1 MAQSSRKSHRISE
14 SPSHNPRVDDS
25 EKDTQLRIAENDKV
39 NEAKFVEKL
48 ERDFGKGKPLEVHMK
63 DIKALRTFRNA
74 FPSVKHANPEN
85 LNFYVI
91 NPELDVAITRAFGL
105 KDSKNIK
112 FLTETRGEAKLL
124 KDRGYDAEKGI
135 AEKHRISE
143 QADVVIVMNEK
154 VRPSSRL
161 LKNVAPGGW
170 ILLPL
175 VQANVLRGTGKYT
188 CMGILDSEGMSPSV
202 KDVGEDFWEN
212 TEIETDEE
220 LKNVSEESKDEGV
233 VTYEEAAHAVK
244 EVFGT
249 EQNVVQNY
257 KKLIEMAKKQNSSAA
272 NGATK
277 LMCNI
282 ERVGGTAIEISIKTI
297 LPLREKELRG
307 ENYAIFKKNEFV

>member
-1 MAQSSRKSHRISE
+1 MLLRTYHYEKLTASAYLKWYRVRDTRLDPTCAHSLRFDIISGMAQSSRKSHRISE

-85 LNFYVI
+85 LNVY
-91 NPELDVAITRAFGL
+91 
-105 KDSKNIK
+105 
-112 FLTETRGEAKLL
+112 
-124 KDRGYDAEKGI
+124 
-135 AEKHRISE
+135 
-143 QADVVIVMNEK
+143 VMNEK

-188 CMGILDSEGMSPSV
+188 CMGILDSEG
-202 KDVGEDFWEN
+202 
-212 TEIETDEE
+212 
-220 LKNVSEESKDEGV
+220 
-233 VTYEEAAHAVK
+233 
-244 EVFGT
+244 
-249 EQNVVQNY
+249 
-257 KKLIEMAKKQNSSAA
+257 
-272 NGATK
+272 
-277 LMCNI
+277 
-282 ERVGGTAIEISIKTI
+282 
-297 LPLREKELRG
+297 
-307 ENYAIFKKNEFV
+307 